1 MQILANMPDFA
12 SLVQDFVGLLNPAG
26 AASSADTNAT
36 VAANGDA
43 PHFELPITVLETFI
57 PGYSLIRKIL
67 LDIFGIDISILVS
80 IIGFA
85 FVLRTASTYT
95 WDFASEILASYFTV
109 NIDMGENDDPF
120 EPLMQFLVQNGHTK
134 KARSLK
140 AAGRWWGNMMDSKRS
155 LLEMN
160 EKIHGTSASAAIYNN
175 RTIESKRPMGYE
187 PDQGNYR
194 FWHKG
199 RLYFLS
205 LYMKTY
211 QYRHD
216 EYVRLTVSTLGWSAE
231 PLKQFLE
238 EVRAQEKDTEAE
250 TDFFRA
256 DPQDSDWRCV
266 ASRPT
271 RSLNTVAL
279 ETADKLRLVRD
290 INDYIHPSRAKW
302 YSSRGIP
309 YRRGYLFSGPPGTGK
324 TSLSLALAGV
334 FGLGLYALSL
344 QDSGM
349 TEERLTQLFDYLP
362 ERCVVLLED
371 IDSAGLGEQR
381 LAEASNTSVQSAKPA
396 LGNDRDSSSSQ
407 EAGKP
412 EDKKA
417 KAAGISLAGLL
428 NAIDG
433 VASHEGHVLI
443 MTTNHPEKLDAALKR
458 PGRVDMHIAF
468 TLATKFQAREIFL
481 RMFTDEVE
489 PHSHITTTD
498 EKSLHRTKSIGPQ
511 VQTVADVCRERSEL
525 ADSRTCP
532 FMSLIALDELADQF
546 VEQLPGQVFSPAEIQ
561 GFLLLY
567 KTDPVRAVKDLQRW
581 MEETGKLRTVDAA
594 EVGLEKEEKEDSRK
608 VKVKRR
614 ASDDEGSGVE
624 VEEAD
629 GVMESKAG
637 AIESS

>member
-1 MQILANMPDFA
+1 MPDFTN
-12 SLVQDFVGLLNPAG
+12 LVQDFVALLNPAAA
-26 AASSADTNAT
+26 AASPTDTNITAATNAT
-36 VAANGDA
+36 R
-43 PHFELPITVLETFI
+43 PQFELPITVLETFI

-95 WDFASEILASYFTV
+95 WEFASDILASYFTV
-109 NIDMGENDDPF
+109 NIDMGESDDPF
-120 EPLMQFLVQNGHTK
+120 APLMQFLVQNGHTK

-140 AAGRWWGNMMDSKRS
+140 AAGRWWDNMMDSKRS

-160 EKIHGTSASAAIYNN
+160 EKAHGGSASAAIYNN

-194 FWHKG
+194 FWHRG

-216 EYVRLTVSTLGWSAE
+216 EYVRLTVSTFGWSAE

-238 EVRAQEKDTEAE
+238 EVRAQEEDKEAE
-250 TDFFRA
+250 TDFYRA

-271 RSLNTVAL
+271 RPLNTVAL

-371 IDSAGLGEQR
+371 IDSAGLGEKR
-381 LAEASNTSVQSAKPA
+381 LADSTNTSVQSAKPA
-396 LGNDRDSSSSQ
+396 FGSDRDSSPTRGGEKVS
-407 EAGKP
+407 
-412 EDKKA
+412 DKKA

-489 PHSHITTTD
+489 PNSHASSTD
-498 EKSLHRTKSIGPQ
+498 EKSLHRTRSIGPQ
-511 VQTVADVCRERSEL
+511 FQTVADVCRERSEL

-532 FMSLIALDELADQF
+532 FMSLAELDELADQF

-567 KTDPVRAVKDLQRW
+567 KTDPVRAVKDLRRW
-581 MEETGKLRTVDAA
+581 MEETGKSRTADDA
-594 EVGLEKEEKEDSRK
+594 EGGLKRDERDDSEK
-608 VKVKRR
+608 VKVERSG
-614 ASDDEGSGVE
+614 SDDEGSGVE
-624 VEEAD
+624 VERADAVMVSKTGAQENAD
-629 GVMESKAG
+629 GVGK
-637 AIESS
+637 